1 MSYYDS
7 GRQAL
12 QIALRFL
19 YATQQLVFQW
29 IRKRQLEQN
38 AARRIPESALTFMV
52 GTLPQLPAS
61 WERLILDHADAP
73 PPARIRGGGGGGMQD
88 PNTNVHPSTHP
99 NAIRQR
105 WRNSGFQR
113 TSEMTLNWTGKG
125 SVGDAI
131 PRLDDGVSVCLN
143 WAIKGVCDANCRR
156 DGAHRTSNTPMVNK
170 LVMFMDQCGVART

>member
-19 YATQQLVFQW
+19 YACQQLVFQW

-38 AARRIPESALTFMV
+38 AATRVPAPDFDSLVECLLTFMV

-88 PNTNVHPSTHP
+88 GNTNVCPTAHPT
-99 NAIRQR
+99 AIRQR
-105 WRNSGFQR
+105 WQNSGFTR
-113 TSEMTLNWTGKG
+113 TSEMTRGWTGEG
-125 SVGDAI
+125 GVRDAI
-131 PRLDDGVSVCLN
+131 PKFDDGVPACLN
-143 WAIKGVCDANCRR
+143 WAIKGVCNE
-156 DGAHRTSNTPMVNK
+156 N
-170 LVMFMDQCGVART
+170 